1 MVLRQAY
8 LPLCDR
14 PQRLNN
20 AHLRLQT
27 RRIINEPHHHLH
39 HLRDRLLELP
49 MLLAQ
54 QLNLLIQQTPVATVL
69 AYRDDGD

>member
-1 MVLRQAY
+1 LRQAY
-8 LPLCDR
+8 LALCNR

-20 AHLRLQT
+20 AHFRFQT
-27 RRIINEPHHHLH
+27 WRIINEAHHHLH
-39 HLRDRLLELP
+39 HLGDRLLKLA

-54 QLNLLIQQTPVATVL
+54 QLDLLIEQTPVAAVL